1 MNKGTNMSNIIKSGF
16 KPRKSLA
23 AIAVGTA
30 LMLSMPAAMAADTG
44 VVKGHI
50 INAQGG
56 NIANAIITL
65 KHKSKGLTFTVET
78 NDKGDYSLRNVPVGE
93 YSVTITKD
101 GFSGGQEANVHLNIG
116 QPFILD
122 GQLISNNAS
131 SEEIERI
138 AITGSSIRR
147 VDLSSSTS
155 GVTFGQEELDRMPVD
170 NGFENIALLAP
181 GTAAP
186 GGDNFKG
193 ASSFG
198 GSSSAENA
206 YYLNGLNITN
216 IKTGLGGLSLPWE
229 AIAQTQIKTGG
240 VSPEFGGALGGIV
253 NAVSKSGDNEF
264 KFGGQVRYDP
274 SSLRSTQDAIYLAN
288 GNLSDDGVTAQDSSE
303 FQEARLWASGA
314 IIEDEL
320 FFYGLFE
327 PRKEDH
333 SWATQT
339 STTDRVRESD
349 RWFVKAD
356 WFITEDHSFGFM
368 AMNNKRTWTKKNY
381 AYDSENNIVGEKLGV
396 DAPGEDGGQLYSFNY
411 NGYITDSLSVSAVVG
426 RVSEEENTIPGSSAP
441 NIWDNR
447 NGWTRLSADT
457 DSTLKEEKYTRDQAR
472 IDFSLDLEEHALSF
486 GVDYTN
492 VAVDYLETP
501 NGIDDGAGWWTVS
514 TAGEGSV
521 SGAPAGEDYIVRR
534 IRERFTDSDVSA
546 LAFYVNDSWQ
556 ATDNLVLN
564 MGLRYTQSENTMTS
578 GEAYVDFS
586 DQLAPRL
593 QAIYDLSGDGTSKV
607 YATYG
612 RYFQPVSSNMN
623 ITQASSATDRSDYYH
638 LDQLDADGYPVLL
651 ADGSPSRGATWRDTR
666 YVQDSTNLAAGGIAS
681 TTLKPMYS
689 DELTVGYQQEI
700 FDTMTF
706 GSRVIW
712 RELGRGTE
720 DSDITTPLNK
730 KLAELGYGDVGG
742 VWFLHNPGESLTIAQ
757 DFDGNPENGLESV
770 TLSPSEMA
778 LPDMERHYVALELTL
793 DGAITDSLRI
803 NSSYTLSKNWGN
815 TEGLVKTDN
824 NQADPGWTTSY
835 DYGDIMD
842 HGKGLLPNDHTH
854 VFKLNGSYDITENFI
869 FGFVSS
875 ISSGRPKSYLG
886 RHPLNV
892 DSCTTGNV
900 WDACEGYYG
909 HSSFYDENENSA
921 KRGSKGNLPW
931 ATNID
936 LSLTYMT
943 EIADGDLS
951 FKATIYNVF
960 DNDAATNINETRT
973 IDGSDGSLTLNPDY
987 GSITERQEERYVSFV
1002 ARYEF

>member
-1 MNKGTNMSNIIKSGF
+1 MSNIITSGF

-30 LMLSMPAAMAADTG
+30 LMLAMPTAMAADTG
-44 VVKGHI
+44 VVRGHI
-50 INAQGG
+50 VNAQGT
-56 NIANAIITL
+56 NLANATITL
-65 KHKSKGLTFTVET
+65 KHKTKGLTFTVQT
-78 NDKGDYSLRNVPVGE
+78 NDKGNYSLRNVPVGE
-93 YSVTITKD
+93 YSVTFAKD
-101 GFSGGQEANVHLNIG
+101 GFSGSKEPSVRLNIG

-122 GQLISNNAS
+122 GQLVSNKAS
-131 SEEIERI
+131 SEDIERI

-155 GVTFGQEELDRMPVD
+155 GVTFDQEELDRMPVD

-181 GTAAP
+181 GTASA
-186 GGDNFKG
+186 GGSNFKG

-216 IKTGLGGLSLPWE
+216 IKTGLGALSLPWE
-229 AIAQTQIKTGG
+229 AISQTQIKTGG

-274 SSLRSTQDAIYLAN
+274 SSLRSKQDAIYLAN
-288 GNLSDDGVTAQDSSE
+288 GSLSDDGVTAQDSYE
-303 FQEARLWASGA
+303 FTEARLWASGA
-314 IIEDEL
+314 IIEDQL
-320 FFYGLFE
+320 FFYGLYE
-327 PRKEDH
+327 PRKENERY
-333 SWATQT
+333 STQT
-339 STTDRVRESD
+339 VTTDRVRESD

-356 WFITEDHSFGFM
+356 WFVTENHSFGFM
-368 AMNNKRTWTKKNY
+368 AMNNERTWTKKNY
-381 AYDSENNIVGEKLGV
+381 AYDSAANIVGDKVGQ
-396 DAPGEDGGQLYSFNY
+396 DSPGEDGGQLYSVNY
-411 NGYITDSLSVSAVVG
+411 NGYLTDTLSVSAVVG
-426 RVSEEENTIPGSSAP
+426 RVVEEVSTIPGSPAP
-441 NIWDNR
+441 SVWDNR
-447 NGWTRLSADT
+447 DGWMRLSTHT
-457 DSTLKEEKYTRDQAR
+457 DSTLKKEEYIRDQAR
-472 IDFSLDLEEHALSF
+472 IDFSLDLEEHAISF

-501 NGIDDGAGWWTVS
+501 NGEGEGAGWWTVS

-521 SGAPAGEDYIVRR
+521 SGAPVGEDYIVRR
-534 IRERFTDSDVSA
+534 IRERFTDSDVSS

-586 DQLAPRL
+586 NQLAPRL

-623 ITQASSATDRSDYYH
+623 ITQASSATDKSDYYH
-638 LDQLDADGYPVLL
+638 LDQLDANGYPALGS
-651 ADGSPSRGATWRDTR
+651 DGSPSRGATWRDTR
-666 YVQDSTNLAAGGIAS
+666 YTQDSTNLAAGGIAS

-689 DELTVGYQQEI
+689 DELTVGYQQEV

-712 RELGRGTE
+712 RELGRGIE
-720 DSDITTPLNK
+720 DSDITSPLNK
-730 KLAELGYGDVGG
+730 KLAELGFDDVGG
-742 VWFLHNPGESLTIAQ
+742 VWFLHNPGESLTIEQ
-757 DFDGNPENGLESV
+757 DFDGNADNGVEAV

-778 LPDMERHYVALELTL
+778 LPEMERHYLALELTL
-793 DGAITDSLRI
+793 DGSITDSFRI

-835 DYGDIMD
+835 DYGDVMD
-842 HGKGLLPNDHTH
+842 HGYGLLPNDHTH
-854 VFKLNGSYDITENFI
+854 VFKVNGSYDITENLI

-875 ISSGRPKSYLG
+875 ITSGRPQSYLG

-892 DSCTTGNV
+892 DSCTEGNV

-909 HSSFYDENENSA
+909 HQSFYDENENPA
-921 KRGSKGNLPW
+921 KRGSKGNLDW
-931 ATNID
+931 VTNVD
-936 LSLTYMT
+936 LSLTYTT
-943 EIADGDLS
+943 EVMDGDLS
-951 FKATIYNVF
+951 FKATVYNVF
-960 DNDAATNINETRT
+960 DSDSATNINETRT
-973 IDGSDGSLTLNPDY
+973 DVNNDGALIKNADY
-987 GSITERQEERYVSFV
+987 GSVTDRQEERYVSFV